1 MASNSLTMKKVRFS
15 PFSVI
20 LVMVALSVIGIAS
33 FGMLR
38 IQYKP
43 ASGGHSIS
51 VSYTMAGASSEV
63 IEAEVTSKI
72 EGVLSGLKG
81 CSGISSVSRMESGT
95 NLSCQR

>member
-1 MASNSLTMKKVRFS
+1 MNRIRFS

-51 VSYTMAGASSEV
+51 VSYRMNGATSEV
-63 IEAEVTSKI
+63 VESEVTSKL
-72 EGVLSGLKG
+72 EGVLSSLKG
-81 CSGISSVSRMESGT
+81 CSGPSSTSR
-95 NLSCQR
+95 